1 MEIRFMKIV
10 FSVLAAILLMGAP
23 IWASAEVDAP
33 DVMLR
38 NTVQDVLEIVRNDK
52 DIRAGNMKRVLEL
65 IDAKVLPHFDFTRM
79 TQLAVGRSWRTATPE
94 QKQMLVTEFRTMLVR
109 TYAKAFTQFHDQTVE
124 VKPLK
129 LQNDD
134 KEVTVKSVINKPGG
148 QPVLVEYEME
158 KLAEGWK
165 VFDVSIEGVS
175 LVATNRSSFTE
186 KVQQSGID
194 GLIASLTTMNRNAS
208 TSNSGKA
215 ESK

>member
-1 MEIRFMKIV
+1 
-10 FSVLAAILLMGAP
+10 
-23 IWASAEVDAP
+23 
-33 DVMLR
+33 MLR

-194 GLIASLTTMNRNAS
+194 GLIASLTTMNRDAS

>member
-1 MEIRFMKIV
+1 MKIV
-10 FSVLAAILLMGAP
+10 FSALAGLLLMGAP
-23 IWASAEVDAP
+23 IWASADVDAP

-94 QKQMLVTEFRTMLVR
+94 QKQALVTEFRTMLVR

-148 QPVLVEYEME
+148 QPVLVDYEME

-165 VFDVSIEGVS
+165 VFDVTIEGIS

-194 GLIASLTTMNRNAS
+194 GLIASLTTMNRDAS
-208 TSNSGKA
+208 LNNSGKV